1 VFGPKDQRKAQRAGR
16 KKNSLT
22 GNYMGDME
30 FLASCCIV
38 GRVGGTRPA
47 HRRRTPGH
55 AQRERIR
62 CPESGTKKRLKG

>member
-1 VFGPKDQRKAQRAGR
+1 
-16 KKNSLT
+16 
-22 GNYMGDME
+22 MGDME

-47 HRRRTPGH
+47 H

>member
-1 VFGPKDQRKAQRAGR
+1 
-16 KKNSLT
+16 
-22 GNYMGDME
+22 MGDME

-47 HRRRTPGH
+47 PRRSQPGH

>member
-1 VFGPKDQRKAQRAGR
+1 
-16 KKNSLT
+16 
-22 GNYMGDME
+22 MGDMEFLATALRRSDDLSITEIEAME

>member
-1 VFGPKDQRKAQRAGR
+1 
-16 KKNSLT
+16 
-22 GNYMGDME
+22 MGDME

-62 CPESGTKKRLKG
+62 FPESGTKKRLKG

>member
-1 VFGPKDQRKAQRAGR
+1 
-16 KKNSLT
+16 
-22 GNYMGDME
+22 MGDME

-47 HRRRTPGH
+47 H
-55 AQRERIR
+55 IR